1 MEEGRVMARSNKS
14 RDEFFQDA
22 FIKWA
27 HSLLNNEKAKMI
39 AFWSEYSELEK
50 VLIQLKDNMN
60 LLYEYFPQYYESLWQ
75 NSQGSRQK
83 NIQTDARNLFK
94 SSRTQSF
101 KKSDC

>member
-1 MEEGRVMARSNKS
+1 MARSNKS
-14 RDEFFQDA
+14 WDEFFQDA

-50 VLIQLKDNMN
+50 VLLQIKDNMN
-60 LLYEYFPQYYESLWQ
+60 LLYEHFPQYYEKVY
-75 NSQGSRQK
+75 GKTVKDPVRK
-83 NIQTDARNLFK
+83 TFK
-94 SSRTQSF
+94 QMHEICSKASRTQSF

>member
-60 LLYEYFPQYYESLWQ
+60 LLYEHFPSMFSHNVSSTL
-75 NSQGSRQK
+75 GS
-83 NIQTDARNLFK
+83 
-94 SSRTQSF
+94 
-101 KKSDC
+101 